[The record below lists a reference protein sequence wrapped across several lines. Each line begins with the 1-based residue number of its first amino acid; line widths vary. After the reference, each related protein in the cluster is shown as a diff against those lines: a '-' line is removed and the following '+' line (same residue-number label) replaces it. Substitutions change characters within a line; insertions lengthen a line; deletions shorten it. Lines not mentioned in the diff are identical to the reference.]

1 MGYIEKNL
9 NIDERIIY
17 RTGLHWTVLLGPVVC
32 GIASVLV
39 GVLIWTNGIAG
50 DVASIATVPICFGVL
65 IIVIAVVSRNCT
77 EMAVT
82 NKRVFVKVGL
92 IRHRTIELFLPKVE
106 SIGVE
111 RGLGGRMLGYG
122 SIVVRGTGGTNEPF
136 RRVRSPLEF
145 RRHVQQQSE
154 SSTYASRGNDSV

>member
-1 MGYIEKNL
+1 MSYIEKNL
-9 NIDERIIY
+9 NGDEKIMF
-17 RTGLHWTVLLGPVVC
+17 RTGLHWIVLLVPVLC
-32 GIASVLV
+32 GAALVTAGFVLWTNSIADDVALIAGILACV
-39 GVLIWTNGIAG
+39 GVLI
-50 DVASIATVPICFGVL
+50 
-65 IIVIAVVSRNCT
+65 IAVAVLTRNCT

-92 IRHRTIELFLPKVE
+92 IRHKTIELFLPKVE

-111 RGLGGRMLGYG
+111 RGLGGRILGYG

-145 RRHVQQQSE
+145 RQHVQQQSE
-154 SSTYASRGNDSV
+154 FRSTPID